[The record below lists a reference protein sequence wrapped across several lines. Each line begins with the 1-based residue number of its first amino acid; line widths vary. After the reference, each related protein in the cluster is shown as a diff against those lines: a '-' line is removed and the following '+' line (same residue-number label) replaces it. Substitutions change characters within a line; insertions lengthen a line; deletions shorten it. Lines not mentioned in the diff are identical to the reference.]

1 VDVSRELVLPAPPE
15 EVWEALTDPARLGEW
30 FANEVEL
37 DPQPGGEGVFRWEG
51 GEVRRATVHEVD
63 VGRRFSFSWSD
74 EESPEE
80 ETRVV
85 FTLEEVPEG
94 TRVTVS
100 ESATGPRACAGEWS
114 SALELRSLLAGMAA
128 PV

>member
-1 VDVSRELVLPAPPE
+1 VNVSRELVLPVQPS

-30 FANEVEL
+30 FANDVEL

-51 GEVRRATVHEVD
+51 GEVRRARVHDVE

-74 EESPEE
+74 EESPDE
-80 ETRVV
+80 ETHVA

-94 TRVTVS
+94 TRVTVT
-100 ESATGPRACAGEWS
+100 ESAAGPRACAGEWMF
-114 SALELRSLLAGMAA
+114 ALELQALLAGAA
-128 PV
+128 ALV